1 VPPFPRPLSSARGP
15 SSVNCG
21 PEAPQVTCTSTFW
34 VPFLNSTSPGWL
46 ESSTHQPATGTPA
59 RTGCPPVQLAYT
71 VPATV
76 GYSPVA
82 ADAGAVED
90 GDVVPVGVA
99 VEEVAATG
107 EAPVDADASTR
118 DTARKPRPTAA
129 AAEAVQAAPRRTG
142 RLIAAD
148 LMPGTLLPA
157 GLRQPQDEIK
167 DRFRCTSTRIRDA
180 SVRGVAQLLVVE
192 DDERIRTALIRAL
205 RERGHTV
212 SSAGTALAGLRQ
224 AVEERPDLVVLDLGL
239 PDLDGHELLRM
250 LRAVSAVPVVVAT
263 ARDDDD
269 SVVRALNAG
278 ADDYVLKPF
287 RADQLEAR
295 IRAVLRRAAGS
306 ADPAS
311 SPVTVGPLTV
321 EPRSRRVTYAGR
333 PVELSPKEF
342 DLLAY
347 LAARAGA
354 VVTRRELLSEVW
366 QLPYGGSDKTVDVH
380 TVLAAPQAR

>member
-1 VPPFPRPLSSARGP
+1 
-15 SSVNCG
+15 
-21 PEAPQVTCTSTFW
+21 
-34 VPFLNSTSPGWL
+34 
-46 ESSTHQPATGTPA
+46 
-59 RTGCPPVQLAYT
+59 
-71 VPATV
+71 
-76 GYSPVA
+76 
-82 ADAGAVED
+82 
-90 GDVVPVGVA
+90 
-99 VEEVAATG
+99 
-107 EAPVDADASTR
+107 
-118 DTARKPRPTAA
+118 
-129 AAEAVQAAPRRTG
+129 
-142 RLIAAD
+142 
-148 LMPGTLLPA
+148 
-157 GLRQPQDEIK
+157 
-167 DRFRCTSTRIRDA
+167 
-180 SVRGVAQLLVVE
+180 VAQLLVVE

-205 RERGHTV
+205 RERGHAV

-269 SVVRALNAG
+269 SVVRALNSG

-311 SPVTVGPLTV
+311 APVTVGPLTV
-321 EPRSRRVTYAGR
+321 EPRSRRVTFAGR
-333 PVELSPKEF
+333 PVEFSPKEF

-380 TVLAAPQAR
+380 LSWLRRKLGESGAEPRLLQTVRGVGVRLAEPEP